1 MIYGCQ
7 KTLITFF
14 VLVINFLDENWQPKK
29 VIIGL
34 FEVTKTIGQALVI
47 NLNELLDSYGLKK
60 KIIAY
65 LKDEGAILN
74 SMTITF
80 KSIVNCEILGLE
92 ESFNGIYFGHAFS
105 KTYQYVIIEKKVCKS
120 CKIVSIKFAQFE
132 I

>member
-1 MIYGCQ
+1 M
-7 KTLITFF
+7 
-14 VLVINFLDENWQPKK
+14 VINFLDENWQPKK

-34 FEVTKTIGQALVI
+34 FEITKTTGQTLVI
-47 NLNELLDSYGLKK
+47 NLNEHLDSYGLKK

-105 KTYQYVIIEKKVCKS
+105 ICYYWKEGMQ
-120 CKIVSIKFAQFE
+120 KF
-132 I
+132 